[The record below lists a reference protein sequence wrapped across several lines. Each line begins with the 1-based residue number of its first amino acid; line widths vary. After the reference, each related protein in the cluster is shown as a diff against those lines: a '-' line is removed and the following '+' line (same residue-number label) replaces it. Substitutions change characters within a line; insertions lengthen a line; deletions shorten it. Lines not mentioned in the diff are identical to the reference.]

1 MDDPAAA
8 QPEVAGTRRIVPMM
22 LIAGPSLQDP
32 IFAHTVI
39 LLLESG
45 PSGAYGMVVNK
56 PAPVDLATL
65 LDGAGIAR
73 TAAPQRTVW
82 LGGPVQ
88 PEAGLVLY
96 VDEPGLEP
104 FEPQTIV
111 FPGVH
116 MSSSMSLL
124 HAIAADRGPQTFALY
139 LGRAAWEAG
148 QLEAEL
154 AAGVWLPSE
163 PDVSL
168 LFHSDTDSC
177 WLRALQLLGTD
188 PAHIAPTAAQA

>member
-1 MDDPAAA
+1 MDQAATATPDPRAMA
-8 QPEVAGTRRIVPMM
+8 PIM

-32 IFAHTVI
+32 TFAHTVI
-39 LLLESG
+39 LLVESG

-65 LDGAGIAR
+65 LDGAGIPR
-73 TAAPQRTVW
+73 SVAPPRTVW

-96 VDEPGLEP
+96 LDEPDLEP
-104 FEPQTIV
+104 FEPQSDV
-111 FPGVH
+111 LPGVR

-124 HAIAADRGPQTFALY
+124 HAIAAGRGPHTFALY
-139 LGRAAWEAG
+139 LGRASWAAG

-168 LFHSDTDSC
+168 LFDVDTDAC
-177 WLRALQLLGTD
+177 WRRALQLLGTD
-188 PAHIAPTAAQA
+188 PAHIAPVAAEA